1 MKLILLG
8 APGTGKGTMAQRL
21 KDDLNIPQ
29 ISTGDIFRKNIKEE
43 TPLGLQIKDLLARGE
58 FVPDDIT
65 IAIVKNRLA
74 ESDCANGYILD
85 GFPRTTAQAEA
96 LDSFQNIDCVINL
109 HGEPEAIIA
118 RLAGRRFCPACN
130 GTFHTSRLP
139 SETVCP
145 VCGGN
150 LIIREDDR
158 EETVR
163 KRLEVYST
171 TTFPLIE
178 YYEKKGKLRTI
189 DGDRYVDDVY
199 DDILAVLKK

>member
-74 ESDCANGYILD
+74 ESDCAN
-85 GFPRTTAQAEA
+85 
-96 LDSFQNIDCVINL
+96 
-109 HGEPEAIIA
+109 
-118 RLAGRRFCPACN
+118 
-130 GTFHTSRLP
+130 
-139 SETVCP
+139 
-145 VCGGN
+145 
-150 LIIREDDR
+150 
-158 EETVR
+158 
-163 KRLEVYST
+163 
-171 TTFPLIE
+171 
-178 YYEKKGKLRTI
+178 
-189 DGDRYVDDVY
+189 
-199 DDILAVLKK
+199 